1 MNALMTIAGKELR
14 DGLRNRWAVTATV
27 VLAGL
32 ALALA
37 FLGSAPTGH
46 VGVPPLAVTVVSL
59 ASLTVFLVP
68 LIALILSYDAMVGEV
83 ERGTM
88 LLLLTY
94 PVRRWQIVGGKFLG
108 HTVLLGLATTLGY
121 GIAGLA
127 VAAAAAE
134 GAAGQWP
141 AFAVLI
147 ASSVALGTA
156 FLALGYL
163 ISSIVREHATA
174 AGIAVGLWLV
184 LVLLFDMGLLGLL
197 AATEG
202 RGMTPEIF
210 RWILMLNPADVF
222 RLINLASF
230 ATIRNY
236 SGMAGLPALAQ
247 IPPPTLVAALVVWI
261 AVPLGLTMAIFSRR
275 QL

>member
-1 MNALMTIAGKELR
+1 MNALLTIAGKEIK
-14 DGLRNRWAVTATV
+14 DGLRNRWAITATL

-68 LIALILSYDAMVGEV
+68 LIALILSHDALIGEV

-94 PVRRWQIVGGKFLG
+94 PVRRWQIVGGKFVG
-108 HTVLLGLATTLGY
+108 HSVLLGLATVIGY
-121 GIAGLA
+121 
-127 VAAAAAE
+127 
-134 GAAGQWP
+134 GAAGVAIALGAPSGTAGNWLS
-141 AFAVLI
+141 FAVLI
-147 ASSVALGTA
+147 ATSVALGTA

-163 ISSIVREHATA
+163 ISSLVREHATA
-174 AGIAVGLWLV
+174 AGLAVGLWLL
-184 LVLLFDMGLLGLL
+184 LVLLFDMGLLGML
-197 AATEG
+197 AASEG
-202 RGMTPEIF
+202 RGVSPALF
-210 RWILMLNPADVF
+210 RWILMLNPTDIF

-230 ATIRNY
+230 ADVRTY

-247 IPPPTLVAALVVWI
+247 IPAPTLAVALMIWI
-261 AVPLGLTMAIFSRR
+261 GLPLGLTMTIFSRR
-275 QL
+275 PL

>member
-1 MNALMTIAGKELR
+1 MNALLTIAGKEVK
-14 DGLRNRWAVTATV
+14 DGLRNRWAVTATL

-68 LIALILSYDAMVGEV
+68 LIALILSYDALIGEV

-94 PVRRWQIVGGKFLG
+94 PVRRWQIVGGKFIG
-108 HTVLLGLATTLGY
+108 HTVVLGLATVVGY
-121 GIAGLA
+121 GVAGLA
-127 VAAAAAE
+127 IAVTAP
-134 GAAGQWP
+134 AGTAGNWLS
-141 AFAVLI
+141 FFVLI
-147 ASSVALGTA
+147 ATSVALGTA

-163 ISSIVREHATA
+163 VSSLVSEHATA
-174 AGIAVGLWLV
+174 AGLAVGLWLL
-184 LVLLFDMGLLGLL
+184 LVLLFDMALLGLL

-202 RGMTPEIF
+202 RGLSPALF
-210 RWILMLNPADVF
+210 RWVLMLNPTDVF

-230 ATIRNY
+230 ADVRTY

-247 IPPPTLVAALVVWI
+247 IPVEALAGALVVWI
-261 AVPLGLTMAIFSRR
+261 GLPLVLTMAIFSRR
-275 QL
+275 PL

>member
-1 MNALMTIAGKELR
+1 MTAVITIAAKELH

-68 LIALILSYDAMVGEV
+68 LIAIILSYDALVGEV

-94 PVRRWQIVGGKFLG
+94 PVRRWEVVAGKFLG
-108 HTVLLGLATTLGY
+108 HTLLLGAATILGY
-121 GIAGLA
+121 G
-127 VAAAAAE
+127 
-134 GAAGQWP
+134 AAGVAIIAVSAGDTVQPWR
-141 AFAVLI
+141 AFLTLI
-147 ASSVALGTA
+147 ATSVGLGA
-156 FLALGYL
+156 SFLALGYL
-163 ISSIVREHATA
+163 ISSLVRERATA
-174 AGIAVGLWLV
+174 AGIAVGVWLV
-184 LVLLFDMGLLGLL
+184 LVLLFDMGLLGVL
-197 AATEG
+197 AATQG
-202 RGMTPEIF
+202 RGISPTVF
-210 RWILMLNPADVF
+210 SWILMLDPADVF
-222 RLINLASF
+222 RLINLTSF
-230 ATIRNY
+230 AEVRKY
-236 SGMAGLPALAQ
+236 SGMTGLSTLAQ
-247 IPPPTLVAALVVWI
+247 VPLNALVTAMLAWI
-261 AVPLGLTMAIFSRR
+261 AVPLGLTIAIFSRR

>member
-1 MNALMTIAGKELR
+1 MNALCTIAGKEIR
-14 DGLRNRWAVTATV
+14 DGLRNRWAVTATL

-32 ALALA
+32 SLALA

-68 LIALILSYDAMVGEV
+68 LIALILSYDALIGEV

-94 PVRRWQIVGGKFLG
+94 PVRRWQIVAGKFLG
-108 HTVLLGLATTLGY
+108 HGVLLGLATIIGY
-121 GIAGLA
+121 GVAGLA
-127 VAAAAAE
+127 IALLSPPE
-134 GAAGQWP
+134 TRDNWL
-141 AFAVLI
+141 AFVTLI
-147 ASSVALGTA
+147 ATSVALGIA

-163 ISSIVREHATA
+163 VSSGVREHATA
-174 AGIAVGLWLV
+174 AGIAVGLWLF
-184 LVLLFDMGLLGLL
+184 LVLLFDMGLLGVL

-202 RGMTPEIF
+202 RGLAPALF
-210 RWILMLNPADVF
+210 RWILMLDPTDIF

-230 ATIRNY
+230 TDVRNY

-247 IPPPTLVAALVVWI
+247 IPISTLVLGLLAWI
-261 AVPLGLTMAIFSRR
+261 GLPLSLTMAIFTRR
-275 QL
+275 PL

>member
-1 MNALMTIAGKELR
+1 MNALFTIAGKEIT
-14 DGLRNRWAVTATV
+14 DGLRNRWAVTATL

-59 ASLTVFLVP
+59 TSLTVFLMP
-68 LIALILSYDAMVGEV
+68 LIALILSYDALIGEV

-94 PVRRWQIVGGKFLG
+94 PVRRWQIVGGKFVG
-108 HTVLLGLATTLGY
+108 HSLLLGLSTVVGY
-121 GIAGLA
+121 GLAGLA
-127 VAAAAAE
+127 IALSAPPGTAGNWLSFVILVAT
-134 GAAGQWP
+134 
-141 AFAVLI
+141 
-147 ASSVALGTA
+147 SVALGAA

-163 ISSIVREHATA
+163 VSSLVREHATA
-174 AGIAVGLWLV
+174 AGIAVGLWLL

-202 RGMTPEIF
+202 RGLSPAVF
-210 RWILMLNPADVF
+210 RWVLMLNPTDIF

-230 ATIRNY
+230 ADVRTY
-236 SGMAGLPALAQ
+236 SGMAGLPTLAQ
-247 IPPPTLVAALVVWI
+247 IPVPALAAALVIWI
-261 AVPLGLTMAIFSRR
+261 GLPLALTMAIFSRR
-275 QL
+275 PL

>member
-1 MNALMTIAGKELR
+1 MTALVTIAVKELR
-14 DGLRNRWAVTATV
+14 DGLRNRWAVTATF

-68 LIALILSYDAMVGEV
+68 LIAIILSYDSLVGEV

-94 PVRRWQIVGGKFLG
+94 PVRRWEVVIGKFVG
-108 HTVLLGLATTLGY
+108 HTALLGLAITAGY
-121 GIAGLA
+121 GTAGLA
-127 VAAAAAE
+127 ITATGGTAV
-134 GAAGQWP
+134 AGQWP
-141 AFAVLI
+141 AFVTLI
-147 ASSVALGTA
+147 VTSVALGTA
-156 FLALGYL
+156 FLALGYF
-163 ISSIVREHATA
+163 ISSLVRERATA
-174 AGIAVGLWLV
+174 AGIALAVWLM
-184 LVLLFDMGLLGLL
+184 LVLLFDLGLLGFL

-202 RGMTPEIF
+202 RGIAPGLF
-210 RWILMLNPADVF
+210 RWVLMLDPADIF

-230 ATIRNY
+230 AEVRKY

-247 IPPPTLVAALVVWI
+247 VPTPVLLAGLGAWI
-261 AVPLGLTMAIFSRR
+261 AVPLALTIAVFSRR
-275 QL
+275 SL